1 LHFIS
6 YNIKKEAMKNIHVIP
21 TDKPSRLFYS
31 KEFEF
36 FKIANK
42 YDVWREGRNIYITNS
57 EEIKEGDW
65 FLWQGYGGE
74 WFKEKCE
81 YMLYEGKKTKHLNC
95 HYKTQFKIILTT
107 DQDLIKDGIQAITD
121 EFLEWF
127 VKNPSCEMVEVKK
140 DEFYSK
146 KAFIEGKDAIT
157 FKYKIIIPKE
167 ELHSMDDEV
176 ECNMCGGYMYLLPDN
191 SMYVCTNSECTR
203 CYEEEDEE
211 PEQETLE
218 DFINLETDT
227 FGIGKN
233 HIPKEEQK
241 QHLIDLM
248 RLDEQENLNISDV
261 SDSYNLDLPM
271 EYEKV
276 RRKIKKYKNR
286 TDAEWVMFKFRCK
299 LIDLGVI
306 TTYDTRNLKP
316 ILWDADGMMKIA
328 DERFGNINDET
339 FHKLYKDYK
348 SKL

>member
-1 LHFIS
+1 
-6 YNIKKEAMKNIHVIP
+6 MKNIHVLP
-21 TDKPSRLFYS
+21 TDKPSRLRYFDS
-31 KEFEF
+31 KLEIMSLIPKKSDIVFQ
-36 FKIANK
+36 
-42 YDVWREGRNIYITNS
+42 NIYITS
-57 EEIKEGDW
+57 DEEIKAVDW

-95 HYKTQFKIILTT
+95 HYKTQFKVILTT
-107 DQDLIKDGIQAITD
+107 DPDLIKAGVQAITD

-127 VKNPSCEMVEVKK
+127 VKNPSCEMVEVEK

-157 FKYKIIIPKE
+157 FKYEIIIPKE

-218 DFINLETDT
+218 EA
-227 FGIGKN
+227 KQ
-233 HIPKEEQK
+233 EQK

-248 RLDEQENLNISDV
+248 RLDEQETLEEVAEKWNEKQTTLEFGKPYNAPNRIKAFIEGVKWQQEQDKNMYSEEEVLEQLNHLMTMPS
-261 SDSYNLDLPM
+261 SKLD
-271 EYEKV
+271 EF
-276 RRKIKKYKNR
+276 
-286 TDAEWVMFKFRCK
+286 TD
-299 LIDLGVI
+299 D
-306 TTYDTRNLKP
+306 N
-316 ILWDADGMMKIA
+316 
-328 DERFGNINDET
+328 GNITIKWFDQ
-339 FHKLYKDYK
+339 FKKK
-348 SKL
+348 

>member
-1 LHFIS
+1 
-6 YNIKKEAMKNIHVIP
+6 MKNIHVIP

-42 YDVWREGRNIYITNS
+42 YDVWREGRNIYITS
-57 EEIKEGDW
+57 DEEIKEGDW

-95 HYKTQFKIILTT
+95 NYKTQFKVILTT
-107 DQDLIKDGIQAITD
+107 DLDLIADGVQSITD

-248 RLDEQENLNISDV
+248 RLDEQETLEEAAEKWNEKQTTLEFGKPYNAPNRIKAFIEGVKWQQEQDKNKYSEKEVLEQLNLLMSLP
-261 SDSYNLDLPM
+261 SSTLD
-271 EYEKV
+271 KF
-276 RRKIKKYKNR
+276 
-286 TDAEWVMFKFRCK
+286 TD
-299 LIDLGVI
+299 D
-306 TTYDTRNLKP
+306 N
-316 ILWDADGMMKIA
+316 
-328 DERFGNINDET
+328 GNITIKWFEQ
-339 FHKLYKDYK
+339 FKKK
-348 SKL
+348 